1 MKASEV
7 AALPFRAGAAMRHAR
22 LFHPD
27 GVLCGGTLRRTA
39 ASDSGL
45 PLADSD
51 VVGRISKGVGT
62 SGGLPD
68 FAGLAWRSHA
78 QGSTR
83 PWDVLMVSASAR
95 LLLHPTRSWS
105 APTFSTLMPYGYRGG
120 VFWLRA
126 RMTSPEE
133 LHGLDVGALRRHI
146 AAESVVFDIEQAQG
160 RNNFEPLATL
170 EFGRELDSSW
180 PPEDVSFDPT
190 LNTTPGVTLLPDWLA
205 AVRRRAYR
213 SSRQGRDSE

>member
-7 AALPFRAGAAMRHAR
+7 AALPFRAGAAIRHAR

-27 GVLCGGTLRRTA
+27 GVLCGGTLRRSA
-39 ASDSGL
+39 ASGVGL

-51 VVGRISKGVGT
+51 VVGRLSKGVGT
-62 SGGLPD
+62 PDGLPD
-68 FAGLAWRSHA
+68 FAGLAWRAHA
-78 QGSTR
+78 QGSAQ
-83 PWDVLMVSASAR
+83 PWDVLMVSATAR
-95 LLLHPTRSWS
+95 LLLHPTGSWS
-105 APTFSTLMPYGYRGG
+105 SPTFSTLMPYGYRGG

-126 RMTSPEE
+126 GLTAPGD
-133 LHGLDVGALRRHI
+133 LAGLDVDALRRHI
-146 AAESVVFDIEQAQG
+146 AADAIVFQIEQAQG
-160 RNNFEPLATL
+160 RNSFEPLATL

-190 LNTTPGVTLLPDWLA
+190 LNTAPEVTLLPHWLA

-213 SSRQGRDSE
+213 SSRQGRDAE